1 MCFDPRMGL
10 FDRMSSLV
18 SANLSSLLD
27 RAEDPHKTLELA
39 VAEMGE
45 HILRGKRELVDSLAS
60 EKQAER
66 RVAELDAEAEVWT
79 KRAELAMKAD
89 DEALAREA
97 LSKRRALVAE
107 RDKAEALL
115 SEARAVSAELRSDLQ
130 KMEARRREVDAQ
142 KGVLAA
148 RVAQA
153 AAGGGA
159 AGLGA
164 VGGKSAVAEFERLE
178 REIERDAG
186 AAEATRE
193 VDASLTGERDP
204 AATERAFRE
213 LEARRLDRD
222 VDDELA
228 ALRQRVRLKP

>member
-1 MCFDPRMGL
+1 MGL
-10 FDRMSSLV
+10 FDRMSNLV
-18 SANLSSLLD
+18 SANLNALLD
-27 RAEDPHKTLELA
+27 RAEDPKQTLELA

-89 DEALAREA
+89 DEELARDA

-107 RDKAEALL
+107 RDRAEALL
-115 SEARAVSAELRSDLQ
+115 SEARAVSAELRRDLQ
-130 KMEARRREVDAQ
+130 KMEAKRAEVDAQ

-153 AAGGGA
+153 SAGGGA
-159 AGLGA
+159 AGLGVA
-164 VGGKSAVAEFERLE
+164 PGGRSAVAEFERLE
-178 REIERDAG
+178 RDIERDAAG
-186 AAEATRE
+186 AEAARE
-193 VDASLTGERDP
+193 VDAALTGGRAP
-204 AATERAFRE
+204 AATEGAFRE
-213 LEARRLDRD
+213 LEARARDREL
-222 VDDELA
+222 DDELA

>member
-1 MCFDPRMGL
+1 MCFDRDMGL
-10 FDRMSSLV
+10 FDRMSNLV
-18 SANLSSLLD
+18 SANLNALLD
-27 RAEDPHKTLELA
+27 RAEDPKKTLDLA

-60 EKQAER
+60 EKQAEK

-89 DEALAREA
+89 DEPLAREA
-97 LSKRRALVAE
+97 LTKRRAIVAE
-107 RDKAEALL
+107 RDRAEALL
-115 SEARAVSAELRSDLQ
+115 SEARAVSAELRHDLSR
-130 KMEARRREVDAQ
+130 MEEKRAEVEAH

-159 AGLGA
+159 AGLG
-164 VGGKSAVAEFERLE
+164 VTGGRNPVAEFERLE
-178 REIERDAG
+178 RDIERDAG
-186 AAEATRE
+186 RAEASRE
-193 VDASLTGERDP
+193 VDAALGGDRDD
-204 AATERAFRE
+204 AATAGAFRD
-213 LEARRLDRD
+213 LEAKARDREL
-222 VDDELA
+222 DDELA